1 MALNVGWN
9 GKLLFVESKLPVMK
23 RPEDNAPRNI
33 STTSD
38 EPDRK
43 TAAKADPTLE
53 ADNDRAATSSENNEG
68 GVSSENN
75 EEFIRQWEQEAHLH
89 FKKSSWKGESVT
101 VLCNHHISSSHFTHY
116 FISKDVVHACQQALS
131 VPGQDESNY
140 EVLFKIGY
148 AYMRLEEYETAAR
161 YFQAASRIDSTQITL
176 KFAIQELKRKVQTG
190 PWRKKRKSDNDD
202 EEEPHAK
209 RPDTKR

>member
-1 MALNVGWN
+1 MPSKFNMRRSHQTRTDLLIRVITTNRTTNASQRVEMRDEDTKRIMLSKQLSFRERRDKMALNVGWN

-89 FKKSSWKGESVT
+89 FKKSSYWKGES
-101 VLCNHHISSSHFTHY
+101 L
-116 FISKDVVHACQQALS
+116 
-131 VPGQDESNY
+131 
-140 EVLFKIGY
+140 
-148 AYMRLEEYETAAR
+148 TA
-161 YFQAASRIDSTQITL
+161 I
-176 KFAIQELKRKVQTG
+176 V
-190 PWRKKRKSDNDD
+190 
-202 EEEPHAK
+202 
-209 RPDTKR
+209 